1 MKNNLHDIGMMYMTR
16 TPVQQNVEV
25 SKLNITN
32 NTFHLLCKTGNERQI
47 KDALIYL
54 NVDPSFNRSRSL
66 VFAVRSGKLDNV
78 KILLNDNRVDPT
90 SLNFMAIGESVK
102 NNHTDIFYLLKHHI
116 IFYMRE
122 HNKDMKCFYDAYL
135 SLICEYERI
144 DMLNMTH
151 EDVIGIKFDHKTQF
165 LNIIFAD
172 YDDTKKHFLDTLIER
187 CELRHISV
195 FMASSESTIEG
206 LEYGIR
212 LCLEKEYNIPQ
223 YIIDNC
229 IGRAMGNILPDNVK
243 RLLDFS
249 GIITPN
255 IYSVESILDFID
267 IKRSKEEIIE
277 DFIKLAEILFN
288 NNPKINRWHKNLIKF
303 IIQLSTSN
311 MNYDKAIFNI
321 LFPYFFTKEGIP
333 IMKLLLKDEIDIQD
347 NFDTIVETMLYNAEN
362 DKCTIL

>member
-16 TPVQQNVEV
+16 TPVQRNVEV

-32 NTFHLLCKTGNERQI
+32 ESFHLLCKTGNVRQI
-47 KDALIYL
+47 KDVLIYL

-78 KILLNDNRVDPT
+78 KILLNDNRNDPT
-90 SLNFMAIGESVK
+90 SLNFMAIKESVK
-102 NNHTDIFYLLKHHI
+102 INHTDIFYLLKHHI
-116 IFYMRE
+116 ILYMRE
-122 HNKDMKCFYDAYL
+122 HNSDMKCFYDAYL
-135 SLICEYERI
+135 SLVCEYERI
-144 DMLNMTH
+144 DMLNITH
-151 EDVIGIKFDHKTQF
+151 EDVVGIKFDHKTQF

-172 YDDTKKHFLDTLIER
+172 YDDSKKHFLDTLIKS
-187 CELRHISV
+187 CDIRHISV
-195 FMASSESTIEG
+195 FMASSGSTIEG
-206 LEYGIR
+206 LEYGLC

-229 IGRAMGNILPDNVK
+229 IGRAIRNILPDNVK

-249 GIITPN
+249 GITTPN
-255 IYSVESILDFID
+255 IYSVKSILDFID

-288 NNPKINRWHKNLIKF
+288 DNPKINRWNKNLIKF
-303 IIQLSTSN
+303 LVQLSTSP
-311 MNYDKAIFNI
+311 MNYDKDIFNI

-362 DKCTIL
+362 DKCAIL